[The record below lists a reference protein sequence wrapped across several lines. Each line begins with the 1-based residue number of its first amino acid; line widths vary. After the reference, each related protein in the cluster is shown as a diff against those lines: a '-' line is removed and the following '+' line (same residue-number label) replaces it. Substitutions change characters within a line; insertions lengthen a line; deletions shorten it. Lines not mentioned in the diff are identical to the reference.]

1 MSFPSKTRNRFG
13 RRTSREGLSI
23 VEVLTSIVVAMIG
36 VFGVMVLIPFAVK
49 QAQTGLDSDAAV
61 SAARNAYS
69 QFEITGMRFP
79 GNWRNNT
86 GTYDAFNPTANQNGD
101 GIDDPNPQIFSLDPL
116 AIMEIAASSNRT
128 TPIAADFTNAAFPFH
143 GYNADNGAVNAF
155 PTQLHPAPF
164 GAAGTA
170 VNNLAIPAMTFGDPE
185 GNHLSLEVARRMC
198 RAGNDLVFGEQSTQ
212 VTQAGKQFGGP
223 VQYYDQDS
231 GISQR
236 RQAKGRISWSAIV
249 VPFKN
254 ESGGTVD
261 VYTPRWS
268 YRMYILVYKDR
279 KYLPSLT
286 PLTEA
291 APGAMAVVRLD
302 PTQNVGV
309 KSPLGN
315 VFVAGGTANPIQ
327 LTGAV
332 KRDDWVLLINRARN
346 VNPTGAPFPYA
357 GDGPPPAGVT
367 YAERGFDKQLAFCR
381 VVNFA
386 DEGVGLAS
394 VTLDGP
400 DFNFGF
406 PTSTPTDESVIRET
420 YMIHLKDVVGVYER
434 TFEPELQ
441 SNWNLS
447 N

>member
-1 MSFPSKTRNRFG
+1 MSFPSTTRVRFA
-13 RRTSREGLSI
+13 RHRTLREGLSI

-49 QAQTGLDSDAAV
+49 QSQTGLDSDAAV
-61 SAARNAYS
+61 TAARNAYS

-79 GNWRNNT
+79 GNWRDNN
-86 GTYDAFNPTANQNGD
+86 GNYDAFNPSVNQD
-101 GIDDPNPQIFSLDPL
+101 DVAPLDPNPQIFSLDPL
-116 AIMEIAASSNRT
+116 AVMEIANDQGRAI
-128 TPIAADFTNAAFPFH
+128 PVGADFSNAAFPIH
-143 GYNADNGAVNAF
+143 AYNADAGNRF
-155 PTQLHPAPF
+155 PTQLHVAPF
-164 GAAGTA
+164 GVFGPEAE
-170 VNNLAIPAMTFGDPE
+170 NLAIPAMTFGDAE
-185 GNHLSLEVARRMC
+185 GNFLSLESARRMC
-198 RAGNDLVFGEQSTQ
+198 RAANDLVFGEPSSE
-212 VTQAGKQFGGP
+212 FGGP
-223 VQYYDQDS
+223 NQYYDLDATGS
-231 GISQR
+231 ALQR
-236 RQAKGRISWSAIV
+236 RQAKGRISWNAIV

-254 ESGGTVD
+254 ESGGTPG

-279 KYLPSLT
+279 KPLPSLD
-286 PLTEA
+286 PANLA
-291 APGAMAVVRLD
+291 ADGAMAVVRLD

-309 KSPLGN
+309 KSPLSN
-315 VFVAGGTANPIQ
+315 VFVAAGTTGPIQ
-327 LTGAV
+327 LSGSV

-346 VNPTGAPFPYA
+346 VNPTNAPFPFA
-357 GDGPPPAGVT
+357 GDGNPPGNVT

-381 VVNFA
+381 VVNFS
-386 DEGVGLAS
+386 DEGTGLAT

-400 DFNFGF
+400 DFNFG
-406 PTSTPTDESVIRET
+406 TPGDSSASSVIRNT